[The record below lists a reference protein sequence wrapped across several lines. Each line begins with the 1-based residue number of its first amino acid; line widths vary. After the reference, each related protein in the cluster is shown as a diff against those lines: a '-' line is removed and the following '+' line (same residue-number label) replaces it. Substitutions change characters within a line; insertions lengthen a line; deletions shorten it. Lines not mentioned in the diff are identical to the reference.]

1 MANLNFSVLDLLFIS
16 GLILL
21 FFRVRNNGF
30 LKELVF
36 ISILFTYC
44 YLTLNNLKTVYD
56 YFDDGGYDYLLS
68 IYNVFL
74 GLFACAGM
82 PFVNFF
88 TGLYIPKLKG
98 VINLILGCIIAIVR
112 FLLLIFFNILLFNL
126 IPNVRQPLTTFARVN
141 ILRQPSLTRRLLK
154 VVDEGG
160 RSTMGQ
166 VFY

>member
-1 MANLNFSVLDLLFIS
+1 MANMSFSILDLLLIT

-36 ISILFTYC
+36 MSILFIYC
-44 YLTLNNLKTVYD
+44 YLALNNLKTVYD
-56 YFDDGGYDYLLS
+56 YFDDEGLDYAQS

-74 GLFACAGM
+74 GLFACAGL

-98 VINLILGCIIAIVR
+98 LIYIILGCLIAIVR
-112 FLLLIFFNILLFNL
+112 FLLLVFFILQLFPTL
-126 IPNVRQPLTTFARVN
+126 EDLTLVKNSFVVN
-141 ILRQPSLTRRLLK
+141 IILSYFENIFIYLL
-154 VVDEGG
+154 
-160 RSTMGQ
+160 S
-166 VFY
+166 

>member
-1 MANLNFSVLDLLFIS
+1 MANLNFSILDLLLIA

-44 YLTLNNLKTVYD
+44 FLILNNLKTVYD
-56 YFDDGGYDYLLS
+56 YFDDGGYSYMQS
-68 IYNVFL
+68 IYNVFI
-74 GLFACAGM
+74 GLFACAGL

-98 VINLILGCIIAIVR
+98 LINIILGCAIAFVR
-112 FLLLIFFNILLFNL
+112 FLLLIFFILQLF
-126 IPNVRQPLTTFARVN
+126 PTLTDSTLVKNSFVVN
-141 ILRQPSLTRRLLK
+141 IILSYFENIFIYLL
-154 VVDEGG
+154 
-160 RSTMGQ
+160 S
-166 VFY
+166 

>member
-1 MANLNFSVLDLLFIS
+1 MENLNFSILDLLLFT

-21 FFRVRNNGF
+21 FFRVKNNGF

-56 YFDDGGYDYLLS
+56 YFDDEGFDYAQS

-74 GLFACAGM
+74 GLFACAGL

-88 TGLYIPKLKG
+88 TGLYIPKFG
-98 VINLILGCIIAIVR
+98 VIVNLILAFLIAVIR
-112 FLLLIFFNILLFNL
+112 FLLLIFFILQLFPNL
-126 IPNVRQPLTTFARVN
+126 TDATLVKNSFVVN
-141 ILRQPSLTRRLLK
+141 IILSYFENIFIYLL
-154 VVDEGG
+154 
-160 RSTMGQ
+160 S
-166 VFY
+166 

>member
-1 MANLNFSVLDLLFIS
+1 MANMSFSILDLLLIT

-36 ISILFTYC
+36 MSILFIYC
-44 YLTLNNLKTVYD
+44 YLALNNLKTVYD
-56 YFDDGGYDYLLS
+56 YFDDEGLDYAQS

-74 GLFACAGM
+74 GLFACAGL

-98 VINLILGCIIAIVR
+98 LIYIILGCLIAIVR
-112 FLLLIFFNILLFNL
+112 FLLLVFFILQLFPTL
-126 IPNVRQPLTTFARVN
+126 EDLTLVKNSFVVN
-141 ILRQPSLTRRLLK
+141 IIVSYFENIFIYLL
-154 VVDEGG
+154 
-160 RSTMGQ
+160 S
-166 VFY
+166 

>member
-1 MANLNFSVLDLLFIS
+1 MANLNFSILDLLFFV

-44 YLTLNNLKTVYD
+44 YLALNNLKTVYD
-56 YFDDGGYDYLLS
+56 YFDSEGFDYAQS

-74 GLFACAGM
+74 GLFACAGL

-88 TGLYIPKLKG
+88 PGLYFPKLKG
-98 VINLILGCIIAIVR
+98 VANMILSCSIAMVR
-112 FLLLIFFNILLFNL
+112 FFLLIFFILQLF
-126 IPNVRQPLTTFARVN
+126 PTFTDTALVKNSFVVN
-141 ILRQPSLTRRLLK
+141 IIVSYFENIFIYLL
-154 VVDEGG
+154 
-160 RSTMGQ
+160 S
-166 VFY
+166 